1 MTQEN
6 SAEDLLRLTSKSLPD
21 LTSSVEDVSSWTDN
35 EDQEADGE
43 EDEGT
48 GSSVQRAMPG
58 TDEPQ
63 DVCGAEESK
72 GNLESPKQ
80 GSNKIKLKSRLSG
93 GVHRLESVEEY
104 NELMVRNGDPRIR
117 MLEVSRDGRKHSL
130 PQLLDSSSASQE
142 YHIVKKSTRSLSTTQ
157 GLGFSIAGGR
167 DCIRGQMG
175 IFVKTIFPNG
185 SAAEDGRLKEGDE
198 ILDVNGIPIKGL
210 TFQEAI
216 HTFKQIRSGLFV
228 LTVRTKLVSP
238 SLTPCSTPTH
248 MSRSASPSFNTS
260 GGASVGGSDEG
271 SSSSLGRKT
280 PGPKDRIVM
289 EVTLNKEPRV
299 GLGIGACCLA
309 LENSPPG
316 IYIHSLAPGSVAKME
331 SNLSRGDQILEVNS
345 VNVRHA
351 ALSKVHAILSK
362 CPPGPVRLVIGR
374 HPNPKVSHSNMVVCD
389 SVGDMSSKTKCQ
401 CVFDWISRFF
411 LEAGMLRLRGS
422 SKKV

>member
-1 MTQEN
+1 
-6 SAEDLLRLTSKSLPD
+6 
-21 LTSSVEDVSSWTDN
+21 
-35 EDQEADGE
+35 
-43 EDEGT
+43 
-48 GSSVQRAMPG
+48 
-58 TDEPQ
+58 
-63 DVCGAEESK
+63 
-72 GNLESPKQ
+72 
-80 GSNKIKLKSRLSG
+80 
-93 GVHRLESVEEY
+93 
-104 NELMVRNGDPRIR
+104 

-130 PQLLDSSSASQE
+130 PQLLDSSTAQE
-142 YHIVKKSTRSLSTTQ
+142 YHVVKKSTRSLSTTQ
-157 GLGFSIAGGR
+157 VESPWRLIRPSVISIIGLYKEKGKGLGFSIAGGR

-228 LTVRTKLVSP
+228 LTVRTKLLSP

-248 MSRSASPSFNTS
+248 MSRSSSPNFNAS
-260 GGASVGGSDEG
+260 GGTSAVGSDESG
-271 SSSSLGRKT
+271 SSSLGRKA

-331 SNLSRGDQILEVNS
+331 SNLRFVVGLTVYHSGMCVN
-345 VNVRHA
+345 
-351 ALSKVHAILSK
+351 
-362 CPPGPVRLVIGR
+362 
-374 HPNPKVSHSNMVVCD
+374 
-389 SVGDMSSKTKCQ
+389 T
-401 CVFDWISRFF
+401 
-411 LEAGMLRLRGS
+411 
-422 SKKV
+422 